1 MQNHILSDNFNLK
14 GIKDII
20 EEGGIRQED
29 IFKIIR
35 NQNLK
40 NTFNPISL
48 TTNLAYHI
56 LHSNSSSNIN
66 SQRNGNGN
74 EGVFDSNLFMNNME
88 NTTNKEKAKE
98 KETKEKEKAKEKE
111 KEESNK
117 KRRNQKK

>member
-1 MQNHILSDNFNLK
+1 MK

-74 EGVFDSNLFMNNME
+74 ENGGVFDSNLFMNNME
-88 NTTNKEKAKE
+88 NITNKEKE
-98 KETKEKEKAKEKE
+98 NETKEKEKEKEKKKENEKE